1 MKKKAILI
9 FSAFLLS
16 IIVIVILLNV
26 NKPFYL
32 SDEYYN
38 NAYLK
43 DINSEELKE
52 LENDKKSFIVLV
64 YDPFCG
70 TSTDFSNTVREFSDI
85 NKVFVYNMLFA
96 DIKNTS
102 IADYV
107 KYCPSAVIYHSGKII
122 AYLDSSSN
130 SDNIYYES
138 ISGFSEWV
146 KKYILLN

>member
-1 MKKKAILI
+1 MKKKIILI
-9 FSAFLLS
+9 SSIFLLV
-16 IIVIVILLNV
+16 IITIVLLNI

-38 NAYLK
+38 NASLK

-52 LENDKKSFIVLV
+52 LETNKKSFIVLV
-64 YDPFCG
+64 YDPLCG
-70 TSTDFSNTVREFSDI
+70 TSTDFSKTVKDFSNT
-85 NKVFVYNMLFA
+85 NKIVIYNMLFA

-102 IADYV
+102 IANYV
-107 KYCPSAVIYHSGKII
+107 KYCPSAVIYHHGKIV

-130 SDNIYYES
+130 SDTIYYES
-138 ISGFSEWV
+138 IEGFNKWI